1 MFLPRLQ
8 GRVTASVGCTR
19 IFTPT
24 GLGSLDCTLYCV
36 MPKGGLFILP
46 YPPIPL
52 SLVPDSLIKNSAWN
66 GSSHWVTN
74 LEIKIG
80 YSGHK
85 ALGLTNQYVC
95 KDEYSKGSI

>member
-1 MFLPRLQ
+1 MFFLHLQ
-8 GRVTASVGCTR
+8 GRVTAGSGCTR

-24 GLGSLDCTLYCV
+24 GLGSLDCTLYFV

-46 YPPIPL
+46 YPPTSLP
-52 SLVPDSLIKNSAWN
+52 LVPDSLINNSAWN

-85 ALGLTNQYVC
+85 ALGLTNQCVC
-95 KDEYSKGSI
+95 KGEYLKGSV

>member
-1 MFLPRLQ
+1 MFFLHLQ
-8 GRVTASVGCTR
+8 GRVTAGIGCTR

-24 GLGSLDCTLYCV
+24 GLGSLDCTLYFV
-36 MPKGGLFILP
+36 MPEGGLFILP
-46 YPPIPL
+46 YPPTSLP
-52 SLVPDSLIKNSAWN
+52 LVPDSLINNSAWN

-95 KDEYSKGSI
+95 KGEYLKGSI